1 MSSPFFLSYVE
12 ERSDAIHTEDIWCT
26 IFAIIS
32 TQGPIHGPFIYFI
45 AALSILW
52 FLYFAFPP
60 TTLLCGTRVQIFG
73 FWHRRRD
80 GRHFFRPSDCSF
92 HLSTHCYRSV
102 QDLNTV
108 VAVFS
113 LTHQPDMLLGQE
125 PEKSVAEV
133 VFFVEELALTLTRPR
148 RKTTLRNKSS

>member
-1 MSSPFFLSYVE
+1 MSSLFFLSCIC
-12 ERSDAIHTEDIWCT
+12 EREVMLYTLKTLVCYIVCNYKHTRSNTRT
-26 IFAIIS
+26 IYLFYCS
-32 TQGPIHGPFIYFI
+32 TFNPVIFI
-45 AALSILW
+45 
-52 FLYFAFPP
+52 
-60 TTLLCGTRVQIFG
+60 LCFCAYSTFVWSKSLD
-73 FWHRRRD
+73 FWHRRRN

-125 PEKSVAEV
+125 PQRSI
-133 VFFVEELALTLTRPR
+133 F
-148 RKTTLRNKSS
+148 SS